1 MFDASPDFQTQ
12 SCRLILHDLEGIMP
26 YILDSKQLKENV
38 KRLHATHCTSEPS
51 TDGEAEAGTTSGS
64 GSQEA
69 DAGCERTELM
79 SALQMEPCRTQS
91 FDVLHTVV

>member
-1 MFDASPDFQTQ
+1 MFDASPDFQTL

-51 TDGEAEAGTTSGS
+51 IDGEAEAGMIAASGA
-64 GSQEA
+64 QEA
-69 DAGCERTELM
+69 DAG
-79 SALQMEPCRTQS
+79 
-91 FDVLHTVV
+91 